1 MLEAV
6 LRRALQVVFG
16 GGFNIS
22 VANPLPVSP
31 KTLATTP
38 TKYALAL
45 TLANTQYSQILP
57 ANTKQF
63 SVHLRDMT
71 EFRLAY
77 EANKVAA
84 PTDPYE
90 TVPAG
95 SEKYVEGICPP
106 ALTLYLASPVAAKT
120 AEIEAWS

>member
-1 MLEAV
+1 MLESVLKRAIQAV
-6 LRRALQVVFG
+6 F
-16 GGFNIS
+16 I
-22 VANPLPVSP
+22 
-31 KTLATTP
+31 ATTP

-45 TLANTQYSQILP
+45 TLANNEYSQALP

-77 EANKVAA
+77 VAGKVAA

-95 SEKYVEGICPP
+95 SEKYVENICPS
-106 ALTLYLASPVAAKT
+106 ALTLYLASPVAGKT
-120 AEIEAWS
+120 AEIEAWT